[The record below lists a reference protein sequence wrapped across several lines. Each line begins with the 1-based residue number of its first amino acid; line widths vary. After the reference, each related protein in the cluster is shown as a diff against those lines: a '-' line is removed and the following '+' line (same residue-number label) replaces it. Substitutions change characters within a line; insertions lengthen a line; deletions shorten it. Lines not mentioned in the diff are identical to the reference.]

1 MTCTAIDNLIIS
13 VKKNPMHTRPF
24 ANITSNQ
31 KGANSSQG
39 NVEYVSDTVGSLMI
53 TLL

>member
-13 VKKNPMHTRPF
+13 VKNAMHTRPF